1 MALWQQPYTKG
12 GVCVSFHTGTQC
24 YGWEQ
29 TPPRPTLGKACNA
42 GFDSAVTFGCQLAA
56 NITIDQVAE
65 VAIGAA
71 AAADDIAV
79 GEAVAIEPAAEVGRA
94 PVCDAV

>member
-1 MALWQQPYTKG
+1 M
-12 GVCVSFHTGTQC
+12 SFHTGTQC

-65 VAIGAA
+65 VAIDG
-71 AAADDIAV
+71 AADDIAV